1 MRRSIPPNTSSRC
14 EAGRPRRGELTAS
27 RPLSRLGP
35 LRTRTTAGAGA
46 GVTRAAFGRNGMVRA
61 LKGPARLALAAAA
74 LAAGS
79 LLARGASAEAE
90 TVRLAK
96 QFGISYLPLTIIEEK
111 KLLEEQAKR
120 LGVEAKTEWVQLSAG
135 SPMNEA
141 LISGNLDFASGG
153 VGPLLTIWSRTRAN
167 LKVKGVAAINSMP
180 IWLTPI
186 NPDVKTIK
194 DFTEKDRIA
203 LPAVKVSIQA
213 VTLQMAA
220 ELAFGPGQHGRL
232 DTLTVSMSHP
242 DGMAAMM
249 SGRSEVTGHFTSAP
263 FQYQELA
270 DPRVRKVVDSYDV
283 LGGPHTFNVVWAATR
298 FRDENPKI
306 VEAFVAALDEAVKF
320 INANRKEAAE
330 IWVRAE
336 NSRMPAAE
344 AERIIRLPENEWTMT
359 PKKVMAYADFMSR
372 NGLIPARP
380 ESWKDLFF
388 PEVHGLPGS

>member
-1 MRRSIPPNTSSRC
+1 MTS
-14 EAGRPRRGELTAS
+14 RRG
-27 RPLSRLGP
+27 
-35 LRTRTTAGAGA
+35 
-46 GVTRAAFGRNGMVRA
+46 GV
-61 LKGPARLALAAAA
+61 LRLALAVGAA
-74 LAAGS
+74 LAAS
-79 LLARGASAEAE
+79 LWAPGAEAQVK

-96 QFGISYLPLTIIEEK
+96 QFGISYLPLTIMEDK
-111 KLLEEQAKR
+111 KLLEEQAKK
-120 LGVEAKTEWVQLSAG
+120 LGVEVKTEWLQLSAG

-180 IWLTPI
+180 IWLTTI

-220 ELAFGPGQHGRL
+220 EQAFGPGQHGRL

-270 DPRVRKVVDSYDV
+270 DPRVRKVVNSYDV
-283 LGGPHTFNVVWAATR
+283 LGGPHTFNVVWASTR

>member
-1 MRRSIPPNTSSRC
+1 MES
-14 EAGRPRRGELTAS
+14 L
-27 RPLSRLGP
+27 
-35 LRTRTTAGAGA
+35 
-46 GVTRAAFGRNGMVRA
+46 
-61 LKGPARLALAAAA
+61 RLALAVGAA
-74 LAAGS
+74 LAAS
-79 LLARGASAEAE
+79 LWSPGAEAQVK

-96 QFGISYLPLTIIEEK
+96 QFGISYLPLTIMEDK
-111 KLLEEQAKR
+111 KLLEEQAQK
-120 LGVEAKTEWVQLSAG
+120 LGVEVKTEWLQLSAG

-180 IWLTPI
+180 IWLTTI

-220 ELAFGPGQHGRL
+220 EQAFGPGQHGRL

-283 LGGPHTFNVVWAATR
+283 LGGPHTFNVVWASTR

>member
-1 MRRSIPPNTSSRC
+1 MTS
-14 EAGRPRRGELTAS
+14 RRG
-27 RPLSRLGP
+27 
-35 LRTRTTAGAGA
+35 
-46 GVTRAAFGRNGMVRA
+46 GV
-61 LKGPARLALAAAA
+61 LRLALAVGAA
-74 LAAGS
+74 LAAS
-79 LLARGASAEAE
+79 LWAPGAEAQVK

-96 QFGISYLPLTIIEEK
+96 QFGISYLPLTIMEDK
-111 KLLEEQAKR
+111 KLLEEQAKK
-120 LGVEAKTEWVQLSAG
+120 LGVEVRTEWLQLSAG

-180 IWLTPI
+180 IWLTTI

-220 ELAFGPGQHGRL
+220 EQAFGPGQHGRL

-270 DPRVRKVVDSYDV
+270 DPRVRKVVNSYEV
-283 LGGPHTFNVVWAATR
+283 LGGPHTFNVVWASTR

-388 PEVHGLPGS
+388 PEIHGLPGS

>member
-1 MRRSIPPNTSSRC
+1 MTS
-14 EAGRPRRGELTAS
+14 RRG
-27 RPLSRLGP
+27 
-35 LRTRTTAGAGA
+35 
-46 GVTRAAFGRNGMVRA
+46 GV
-61 LKGPARLALAAAA
+61 LRLALAVGAA
-74 LAAGS
+74 LAAS
-79 LLARGASAEAE
+79 LWAPGAEAQVK

-96 QFGISYLPLTIIEEK
+96 QFGISYLPLTIMEDK
-111 KLLEEQAKR
+111 KLLEEQAKK
-120 LGVEAKTEWVQLSAG
+120 LGVEVRTEWLQLSAG

-180 IWLTPI
+180 IWLTTI

-220 ELAFGPGQHGRL
+220 EQAFGPGQHGRL

-270 DPRVRKVVDSYDV
+270 DPRVRKVVDSYEV
-283 LGGPHTFNVVWAATR
+283 LGGPHTFNVVWASTR

-330 IWVRAE
+330 IWVKAE

-388 PEVHGLPGS
+388 PEIHGLPGS

>member
-1 MRRSIPPNTSSRC
+1 
-14 EAGRPRRGELTAS
+14 
-27 RPLSRLGP
+27 
-35 LRTRTTAGAGA
+35 
-46 GVTRAAFGRNGMVRA
+46 
-61 LKGPARLALAAAA
+61 
-74 LAAGS
+74 
-79 LLARGASAEAE
+79 
-90 TVRLAK
+90 
-96 QFGISYLPLTIIEEK
+96 
-111 KLLEEQAKR
+111 
-120 LGVEAKTEWVQLSAG
+120 
-135 SPMNEA
+135 
-141 LISGNLDFASGG
+141 
-153 VGPLLTIWSRTRAN
+153 
-167 LKVKGVAAINSMP
+167 
-180 IWLTPI
+180 
-186 NPDVKTIK
+186 
-194 DFTEKDRIA
+194 
-203 LPAVKVSIQA
+203 
-213 VTLQMAA
+213 MAA
-220 ELAFGPGQHGRL
+220 EQTFGPGQHGRL

-283 LGGPHTFNVVWAATR
+283 LGGPHTFNVVWASTR

-388 PEVHGLPGS
+388 PEMHGLPGS

>member
-1 MRRSIPPNTSSRC
+1 MTS
-14 EAGRPRRGELTAS
+14 RRG
-27 RPLSRLGP
+27 
-35 LRTRTTAGAGA
+35 
-46 GVTRAAFGRNGMVRA
+46 GV
-61 LKGPARLALAAAA
+61 LRLALAVGAA
-74 LAAGS
+74 LAAS
-79 LLARGASAEAE
+79 LWAPGAEAQVK

-96 QFGISYLPLTIIEEK
+96 QFGISYLPLTIMEDK
-111 KLLEEQAKR
+111 KLLEEQAKK
-120 LGVEAKTEWVQLSAG
+120 LGVEVRTEWLQLSAG

-180 IWLTPI
+180 IWLTTI

-220 ELAFGPGQHGRL
+220 EQAFGPGQHGRL

-283 LGGPHTFNVVWAATR
+283 LGGPHTFNVVWASTR

-320 INANRKEAAE
+320 INQNRKEAAE

>member
-1 MRRSIPPNTSSRC
+1 MTS
-14 EAGRPRRGELTAS
+14 RRG
-27 RPLSRLGP
+27 
-35 LRTRTTAGAGA
+35 
-46 GVTRAAFGRNGMVRA
+46 GV
-61 LKGPARLALAAAA
+61 LRLALAVGTA
-74 LAAGS
+74 LAAS
-79 LLARGASAEAE
+79 LWSPGAEAQVKI
-90 TVRLAK
+90 VRLAK
-96 QFGISYLPLTIIEEK
+96 QFGISYLPLTIMEDK
-111 KLLEEQAKR
+111 KLLEEQAQK
-120 LGVEAKTEWVQLSAG
+120 LGVEVKTEWLQLSAG

-153 VGPLLTIWSRTRAN
+153 IGPLLTIWSRTRAN

-180 IWLTPI
+180 IWLTTI

-220 ELAFGPGQHGRL
+220 EQAFGPGQHGRL

-270 DPRVRKVVDSYDV
+270 DPRVRKVVDSYEV

-306 VEAFVAALDEAVKF
+306 VEAFVAALDEAVNF

-388 PEVHGLPGS
+388 AEIHGLPGS

>member
-1 MRRSIPPNTSSRC
+1 MT
-14 EAGRPRRGELTAS
+14 S
-27 RPLSRLGP
+27 RPKRS
-35 LRTRTTAGAGA
+35 
-46 GVTRAAFGRNGMVRA
+46 
-61 LKGPARLALAAAA
+61 ALAALALGA
-74 LAAGS
+74 LAAS
-79 LLARGASAEAE
+79 LWAPGAEAQVK

-96 QFGISYLPLTIIEEK
+96 QFGISYLPLTIMEDR
-111 KLLEEQAKR
+111 KLLEEQAQK
-120 LGVEAKTEWVQLSAG
+120 LGVEVRTEWLQLSAG

-180 IWLTPI
+180 IWLTTI

-220 ELAFGPGQHGRL
+220 EQAFGPGQHGRL

-320 INANRKEAAE
+320 INQNRKEAAE

>member
-1 MRRSIPPNTSSRC
+1 MT
-14 EAGRPRRGELTAS
+14 S
-27 RPLSRLGP
+27 RPKRS
-35 LRTRTTAGAGA
+35 
-46 GVTRAAFGRNGMVRA
+46 
-61 LKGPARLALAAAA
+61 ALAALALGA
-74 LAAGS
+74 LAAS
-79 LLARGASAEAE
+79 LWAPGAEAQVK

-96 QFGISYLPLTIIEEK
+96 QFGISYLPLTIMEDK
-111 KLLEEQAKR
+111 KLLEEQAKK
-120 LGVEAKTEWVQLSAG
+120 LGIEVKTEWLQLSAG

-180 IWLTPI
+180 IWLTTI

-194 DFTEKDRIA
+194 DFTERDRIA

-220 ELAFGPGQHGRL
+220 EQAFGPGQHGRL

-306 VEAFVAALDEAVKF
+306 VEAFVAALDEAVQF

-330 IWVRAE
+330 IWVRGE

-388 PEVHGLPGS
+388 PEVRGLPGS

>member
-1 MRRSIPPNTSSRC
+1 MT
-14 EAGRPRRGELTAS
+14 S
-27 RPLSRLGP
+27 RPKRS
-35 LRTRTTAGAGA
+35 
-46 GVTRAAFGRNGMVRA
+46 
-61 LKGPARLALAAAA
+61 ALAALALGA
-74 LAAGS
+74 LAAS
-79 LLARGASAEAE
+79 LWAPGAEAQVK

-96 QFGISYLPLTIIEEK
+96 QFGISYLPLTIMEDK
-111 KLLEEQAKR
+111 KLLEEQAKK
-120 LGVEAKTEWVQLSAG
+120 LGIEVKTEWLQLSAG

-180 IWLTPI
+180 IWLTTI

-220 ELAFGPGQHGRL
+220 EQAFGPGQHGRL

-283 LGGPHTFNVVWAATR
+283 LGGPHTFNVVWASTR

-306 VEAFVAALDEAVKF
+306 VEAFVAALDEAMKF

>member
-1 MRRSIPPNTSSRC
+1 MTS
-14 EAGRPRRGELTAS
+14 RRG
-27 RPLSRLGP
+27 
-35 LRTRTTAGAGA
+35 
-46 GVTRAAFGRNGMVRA
+46 GV
-61 LKGPARLALAAAA
+61 LRLALAVGAA
-74 LAAGS
+74 LAAS
-79 LLARGASAEAE
+79 LWSPGAEAQVKI
-90 TVRLAK
+90 VRLAK
-96 QFGISYLPLTIIEEK
+96 QFGISYLPLTIMEDK
-111 KLLEEQAKR
+111 KLLEEQAQK
-120 LGVEAKTEWVQLSAG
+120 LGVEVKTEWLQLSAG

-180 IWLTPI
+180 IWLTTI

-220 ELAFGPGQHGRL
+220 EQAFGPGQHGRL

-283 LGGPHTFNVVWAATR
+283 LGGPHTFNVVWASTR

>member
-1 MRRSIPPNTSSRC
+1 MTS
-14 EAGRPRRGELTAS
+14 RRG
-27 RPLSRLGP
+27 
-35 LRTRTTAGAGA
+35 
-46 GVTRAAFGRNGMVRA
+46 GV
-61 LKGPARLALAAAA
+61 LRLALAVGAA
-74 LAAGS
+74 LAACLWSAG
-79 LLARGASAEAE
+79 AEAQVK

-96 QFGISYLPLTIIEEK
+96 QFGISYLPLTIMEDK
-111 KLLEEQAKR
+111 KLLEEQAKK
-120 LGVEAKTEWVQLSAG
+120 LGVEVKTEWLQLSAG

-180 IWLTPI
+180 IWLTTI

-220 ELAFGPGQHGRL
+220 EQAFGPGQHGRL

-283 LGGPHTFNVVWAATR
+283 LGGPHTFNVVWASTR

-388 PEVHGLPGS
+388 PEMHGLPGS

>member
-1 MRRSIPPNTSSRC
+1 MTS
-14 EAGRPRRGELTAS
+14 RRG
-27 RPLSRLGP
+27 
-35 LRTRTTAGAGA
+35 
-46 GVTRAAFGRNGMVRA
+46 GV
-61 LKGPARLALAAAA
+61 LRLALAVGAA
-74 LAAGS
+74 LAAS
-79 LLARGASAEAE
+79 LWSPGAEAQVK

-96 QFGISYLPLTIIEEK
+96 QFGISYLPLTIIEDK
-111 KLLEEQAKR
+111 KLLEEQAKK
-120 LGVEAKTEWVQLSAG
+120 LGVEVKTEWLQLSAG

-180 IWLTPI
+180 IWLTTI

-220 ELAFGPGQHGRL
+220 EQAFGPGQHGRL

-283 LGGPHTFNVVWAATR
+283 LGGPHTFNVVWASTR

>member
-1 MRRSIPPNTSSRC
+1 MTS
-14 EAGRPRRGELTAS
+14 RRG
-27 RPLSRLGP
+27 
-35 LRTRTTAGAGA
+35 
-46 GVTRAAFGRNGMVRA
+46 GV
-61 LKGPARLALAAAA
+61 LRLALGLGAA
-74 LAAGS
+74 LAAS
-79 LLARGASAEAE
+79 LWAPGVEAQVK

-96 QFGISYLPLTIIEEK
+96 QFGISYLPLTIMEDK
-111 KLLEEQAKR
+111 KLLEEQAKK
-120 LGVEAKTEWVQLSAG
+120 LGVEVRTEWLQLSAG

-153 VGPLLTIWSRTRAN
+153 VGPLLTIWSRTRSN

-180 IWLTPI
+180 IWLTTI

-194 DFTEKDRIA
+194 DFTENDRIA

-220 ELAFGPGQHGRL
+220 EQAFGPGQHGRL

-283 LGGPHTFNVVWAATR
+283 LGGPHTFNVVWASTR

-306 VEAFVAALDEAVKF
+306 VEAFVAALDEAMKF

>member
-1 MRRSIPPNTSSRC
+1 MTSRRD
-14 EAGRPRRGELTAS
+14 
-27 RPLSRLGP
+27 
-35 LRTRTTAGAGA
+35 
-46 GVTRAAFGRNGMVRA
+46 GV
-61 LKGPARLALAAAA
+61 LRLALAVGAA
-74 LAAGS
+74 LAAS
-79 LLARGASAEAE
+79 LWSARVEAQVK

-96 QFGISYLPLTIIEEK
+96 QFGISYLPLTIMEDK
-111 KLLEEQAKR
+111 KLLEEQAKK
-120 LGVEAKTEWVQLSAG
+120 LGVEVKTEWLQLSAG

-167 LKVKGVAAINSMP
+167 LKVMGVAAINSMP
-180 IWLTPI
+180 IWLTTI

-220 ELAFGPGQHGRL
+220 EQAFGPGQHGRL

-283 LGGPHTFNVVWAATR
+283 LGGPHTFNVVWASTR

-388 PEVHGLPGS
+388 PEMHGLPGS

>member
-1 MRRSIPPNTSSRC
+1 MTS
-14 EAGRPRRGELTAS
+14 RRG
-27 RPLSRLGP
+27 
-35 LRTRTTAGAGA
+35 
-46 GVTRAAFGRNGMVRA
+46 GV
-61 LKGPARLALAAAA
+61 LRLALAVGAA
-74 LAAGS
+74 LAAS
-79 LLARGASAEAE
+79 LWAPGAEAQVK

-96 QFGISYLPLTIIEEK
+96 QFGISYLPLTIMEDK
-111 KLLEEQAKR
+111 KLLEEQAKK
-120 LGVEAKTEWVQLSAG
+120 LGVEVRTEWLQLSAG

-180 IWLTPI
+180 IWLTTI

-194 DFTEKDRIA
+194 DFTEKDRTA

-220 ELAFGPGQHGRL
+220 EQAFGPGQHGRL

-270 DPRVRKVVDSYDV
+270 DPRVRKVVDSYEV
-283 LGGPHTFNVVWAATR
+283 LGGPHTFNVVWASTR

-388 PEVHGLPGS
+388 PEIHGLPGS

>member
-1 MRRSIPPNTSSRC
+1 MTS
-14 EAGRPRRGELTAS
+14 RRG
-27 RPLSRLGP
+27 
-35 LRTRTTAGAGA
+35 
-46 GVTRAAFGRNGMVRA
+46 GV
-61 LKGPARLALAAAA
+61 LRLALAVGAA
-74 LAAGS
+74 LAACLWSAG
-79 LLARGASAEAE
+79 AEAQVK

-96 QFGISYLPLTIIEEK
+96 QFGISYLPLTIMEDK
-111 KLLEEQAKR
+111 KLLEEEAKK
-120 LGVEAKTEWVQLSAG
+120 LGVEVKTEWLQLSAG

-167 LKVKGVAAINSMP
+167 LKVMGVAAINSMP
-180 IWLTPI
+180 IWLTTI

-220 ELAFGPGQHGRL
+220 EQAFGPGQHGRL

-283 LGGPHTFNVVWAATR
+283 LGGPHTFNVVWASTR

>member
-1 MRRSIPPNTSSRC
+1 MTS
-14 EAGRPRRGELTAS
+14 RRG
-27 RPLSRLGP
+27 
-35 LRTRTTAGAGA
+35 
-46 GVTRAAFGRNGMVRA
+46 GV
-61 LKGPARLALAAAA
+61 LRLALAVGTA
-74 LAAGS
+74 LAAS
-79 LLARGASAEAE
+79 LWSPGAEAQVK

-96 QFGISYLPLTIIEEK
+96 QFGISYLPLTIMEDK
-111 KLLEEQAKR
+111 KLLEEQAQK
-120 LGVEAKTEWVQLSAG
+120 LGVEVKTEWLQLSAG

-180 IWLTPI
+180 IWLTTI

-220 ELAFGPGQHGRL
+220 EQAFGPGQHGRL

-283 LGGPHTFNVVWAATR
+283 LGGPHTFNVVWASTR

-320 INANRKEAAE
+320 INQNRKEAAE

>member
-1 MRRSIPPNTSSRC
+1 
-14 EAGRPRRGELTAS
+14 
-27 RPLSRLGP
+27 
-35 LRTRTTAGAGA
+35 
-46 GVTRAAFGRNGMVRA
+46 MVRA
-61 LKGPARLALAAAA
+61 LKGLARLARAAAA
-74 LAAGS
+74 LAAGA
-79 LLARGASAEAE
+79 LLAAGASAETQ

-96 QFGISYLPLTIIEEK
+96 QFGISYLPLTIVEEK
-111 KLLEEQAKR
+111 KLLEEHAKK
-120 LGVEAKTEWVQLSAG
+120 LGIEVKTEWVQLSAG

-153 VGPLLTIWSRTRAN
+153 VGPMLTIWSRTRAN

-180 IWLTPI
+180 IYLTTI
-186 NPDVKTIK
+186 NPEVKTLK

-220 ELAFGPGQHGRL
+220 EHAFGPGQHARL

-249 SGRSEVTGHFTSAP
+249 SGKSEITGHFTSAP

-270 DPRVRKVVDSYDV
+270 DPRVRKVVDSYEV
-283 LGGPHTFNVVWAATR
+283 LGGPHTFNVVWASTR
-298 FRDENPKI
+298 FRDENPK
-306 VEAFVAALDEAVKF
+306 VVGAFIAALDEAMRF
-320 INANRKEAAE
+320 IRGNQKEAAE
-330 IWVRAE
+330 IWVKAE
-336 NSRMPAAE
+336 RSRMSAAE
-344 AERIIRLPENEWTMT
+344 AEKLIRLPENEWTMT
-359 PKKVMAYADFMSR
+359 PKKVMAYAEFMSR

-388 PEVHGLPGS
+388 EEVHNLPGS

>member
-1 MRRSIPPNTSSRC
+1 MTS
-14 EAGRPRRGELTAS
+14 RRGEVL
-27 RPLSRLGP
+27 
-35 LRTRTTAGAGA
+35 
-46 GVTRAAFGRNGMVRA
+46 
-61 LKGPARLALAAAA
+61 RLALAVGAA
-74 LAAGS
+74 LAAS
-79 LLARGASAEAE
+79 LWAPGASAQVK

-96 QFGISYLPLTIIEEK
+96 QFGISYLPLTIMEDK
-111 KLLEEQAKR
+111 KFLEEQAKK
-120 LGVEAKTEWVQLSAG
+120 LGVEVRTEWLQLSAG

-167 LKVKGVAAINSMP
+167 LKVKGVAVINSMP
-180 IWLTPI
+180 IWLTTI

-194 DFTEKDRIA
+194 DFTEKNRIA

-220 ELAFGPGQHGRL
+220 EQAFGPGQHGRL

-283 LGGPHTFNVVWAATR
+283 LGGPHTFNVVWASTR

-320 INANRKEAAE
+320 INQNRKEAAE

>member
-1 MRRSIPPNTSSRC
+1 MT
-14 EAGRPRRGELTAS
+14 S
-27 RPLSRLGP
+27 RPKRS
-35 LRTRTTAGAGA
+35 
-46 GVTRAAFGRNGMVRA
+46 
-61 LKGPARLALAAAA
+61 ALAALALGA
-74 LAAGS
+74 LAAS
-79 LLARGASAEAE
+79 LWSPGAEAQVK

-96 QFGISYLPLTIIEEK
+96 QFGISYLPLTIMEDK
-111 KLLEEQAKR
+111 KLLEEQAKK
-120 LGVEAKTEWVQLSAG
+120 LGVEVRTEWLQLSAG

-180 IWLTPI
+180 IWLTTI

-220 ELAFGPGQHGRL
+220 EQAFGPGQHGRL

-306 VEAFVAALDEAVKF
+306 VEAFVAALDEAMKF

>member
-1 MRRSIPPNTSSRC
+1 MTS
-14 EAGRPRRGELTAS
+14 RRG
-27 RPLSRLGP
+27 
-35 LRTRTTAGAGA
+35 
-46 GVTRAAFGRNGMVRA
+46 GV
-61 LKGPARLALAAAA
+61 LRLALAVGAA
-74 LAAGS
+74 LAAS
-79 LLARGASAEAE
+79 LWSPGAEAQVKI
-90 TVRLAK
+90 VRLAK
-96 QFGISYLPLTIIEEK
+96 QFGISYLPLTIMEDK
-111 KLLEEQAKR
+111 KLLEEQAQK
-120 LGVEAKTEWVQLSAG
+120 LGVEVKTEWLQLSAG

-153 VGPLLTIWSRTRAN
+153 IGPLLTIWSRTRAN

-180 IWLTPI
+180 IWLTTI

-220 ELAFGPGQHGRL
+220 EQAFGPGQHGRL

-270 DPRVRKVVDSYDV
+270 DPRVRKVVDSYEV

-306 VEAFVAALDEAVKF
+306 VEAFVAALDEAMKF

>member
-1 MRRSIPPNTSSRC
+1 MTSRRD
-14 EAGRPRRGELTAS
+14 GL
-27 RPLSRLGP
+27 LL
-35 LRTRTTAGAGA
+35 
-46 GVTRAAFGRNGMVRA
+46 
-61 LKGPARLALAAAA
+61 LALAAAAA
-74 LAAGS
+74 LAAGLWS
-79 LLARGASAEAE
+79 PGAEAQ
-90 TVRLAK
+90 TKAVRLAK
-96 QFGISYLPLTIIEEK
+96 QFGIGYLPLTIIEDK
-111 KLLEEQAKR
+111 KLLEEQAKK
-120 LGVEAKTEWVQLSAG
+120 LGVEVRTEWLQLSAG

-180 IWLTPI
+180 IWLTTI
-186 NPDVKTIK
+186 NPDVKTLK

-220 ELAFGPGQHGRL
+220 EQAFGPGQHGRL

-283 LGGPHTFNVVWAATR
+283 LGGPHTFNVVWASTR

>member
-1 MRRSIPPNTSSRC
+1 MTS
-14 EAGRPRRGELTAS
+14 RRG
-27 RPLSRLGP
+27 
-35 LRTRTTAGAGA
+35 
-46 GVTRAAFGRNGMVRA
+46 GV
-61 LKGPARLALAAAA
+61 LRLALAVGAA
-74 LAAGS
+74 LAAS
-79 LLARGASAEAE
+79 LWSPGAEAQVKI
-90 TVRLAK
+90 VRLAK
-96 QFGISYLPLTIIEEK
+96 QFGISYLPLTIMEDK
-111 KLLEEQAKR
+111 KLLEEQAQK
-120 LGVEAKTEWVQLSAG
+120 LGVEVKTEWLQLSAG

-153 VGPLLTIWSRTRAN
+153 IGPLLTIWSRTRAN

-180 IWLTPI
+180 IWLTTI

-220 ELAFGPGQHGRL
+220 EQAFGPGQHGRL

-270 DPRVRKVVDSYDV
+270 DPRVRKVVDSYEV
-283 LGGPHTFNVVWAATR
+283 LGGPHTFNVVWASTR

-380 ESWKDLFF
+380 DSWKDLFF

>member
-1 MRRSIPPNTSSRC
+1 MTS
-14 EAGRPRRGELTAS
+14 RRG
-27 RPLSRLGP
+27 
-35 LRTRTTAGAGA
+35 
-46 GVTRAAFGRNGMVRA
+46 GV
-61 LKGPARLALAAAA
+61 LRLALAVGAA
-74 LAAGS
+74 LAAS
-79 LLARGASAEAE
+79 LWAPGAEAQVK

-96 QFGISYLPLTIIEEK
+96 QFGISYLPLTIMEDK
-111 KLLEEQAKR
+111 KLLEEQAQK
-120 LGVEAKTEWVQLSAG
+120 LGVEVRTEWLQLSAG

-180 IWLTPI
+180 IWLTTI

-220 ELAFGPGQHGRL
+220 EQAFGPGQHGRL

-270 DPRVRKVVDSYDV
+270 DPRVRKVVDSYEV
-283 LGGPHTFNVVWAATR
+283 LGGPHTFNVVWASTR